1 MPKDLEA
8 IAELAPPYGRWFQ
21 KGCRF
26 SQDKFGQPPK
36 KLEEAARRAKER
48 FKAEEKRY
56 NQSLIEF
63 REIEYTYNYRDPI
76 YKKAAKAHK
85 KAEKRFKTAE
95 RTFTQEKFKKAV
107 YFTGLNVQLHEVI
120 LFATLLAAISFFV
133 GLIVS
138 LMLIFVVG
146 VDIMVAGLYI
156 FPVALISPL
165 VVFAIIASYPEILAN
180 RMRAKSIGRA
190 PESINYMIMSMR
202 QNPSLNKAVSFAAE
216 NSEDPIASSLKKVIW
231 DIYMRKQQ
239 SIEEAFREFAY
250 EWGYWNEDFK
260 RSLYA
265 IKSSTL
271 ERTTDGLNRALDK
284 ANDIILNGTRRQIEK
299 FAASLSGPT
308 TILFALGILLP
319 MVIGAMLPMMSINVP
334 TNPTEMAETQTEEL
348 EGITEEV
355 PESMPVIILVMDVLF
370 PFITLV
376 YSYHILGKRPGTSSP
391 PMVKS
396 RLTKKQHRIILI
408 TAIILCVF
416 LGVLSLPILRDR
428 FGILGTLVGS
438 LPILWAFGFSLG
450 YYCISTSAWQ
460 KKRRDEIKKL
470 EDEFP
475 DALFQLGSRIAE
487 GEPLERALKKTS
499 DSMKG
504 TSIAELFAKIAYALQ
519 VSRGTLND
527 VLFGKNGVL
536 IDVPS
541 RTIHATMKSVVE
553 IVKKDAFT
561 AGQTIV
567 NISNYLRDMK
577 KVEHDIRTQLSQ
589 TVEMMKTTGMLF
601 APLVMGITAALYVL
615 LSEEFA
621 ELPNSTPMIPNDI
634 FFMILGFYLAFVVII
649 TMYFTVGIEHGEDK
663 IQFKYSVGSAL
674 PVAISIYT
682 VAVVLGQIMIG

>member
-1 MPKDLEA
+1 MPEEMEK

-21 KGCRF
+21 KGCSF
-26 SQDKFGQPPK
+26 SQEKFGPTPVK
-36 KLEEAARRAKER
+36 IEDNARKAKER
-48 FKAEEKRY
+48 FKEEEKRY
-56 NQSLIEF
+56 NQSLTEF
-63 REIEYTYNYRDPI
+63 REIEYVHPSYDPV

-85 KAEKRFKTAE
+85 KAEKRFKRAE
-95 RTFTQEKFKKAV
+95 RIFTQEKFKKAV
-107 YFTGLNVQLHEVI
+107 YFTGLNVELHEVT
-120 LFATLLAAISFFV
+120 LFATFMAMISFIIALIAAILLVFV
-133 GLIVS
+133 LNID
-138 LMLIFVVG
+138 LFV
-146 VDIMVAGLYI
+146 AALYI

-165 VVFAIIASYPEILAN
+165 VIFALIASYPEILAN

-190 PESINYMIMSMR
+190 PETVNYMIMSMR

-216 NSEDPIASSLKKVIW
+216 NSEEPISSSLKKVIW

-239 SIEEAFREFAY
+239 SIEEGFREFAY

-260 RSLYA
+260 RSLYV

-271 ERTTDGLNRALDK
+271 ERTSDGLNRSLDK
-284 ANDIILNGTRRQIEK
+284 ANDIILGGTRRQIEK

-334 TNPTEMAETQTEEL
+334 TDSQEMTGGQIGEMEQTGEEA
-348 EGITEEV
+348 
-355 PESMPVIILVMDVLF
+355 PEIMPVIIVVMDVLF
-370 PFITLV
+370 PFITFV
-376 YSYHILGKRPGTSSP
+376 YAYYILGKRPGTSSP

-396 RLTKKQHRIILI
+396 KLTKKQHR
-408 TAIILCVF
+408 AIIAMAIVLCIV
-416 LGVLSLPILRDR
+416 LGVLSLPILRER
-428 FGILGTLVGS
+428 FGMLGTLIGS
-438 LPILWAFGFSLG
+438 LPILWAFGFSFG

-460 KKRRDEIKKL
+460 KKRRDEIKL
-470 EDEFP
+470 MEDEFP

-519 VSRGTLND
+519 VTRGTLNE
-527 VLFGKNGVL
+527 VLFGKDGVL
-536 IDVPS
+536 NDVPS

-589 TVEMMKTTGMLF
+589 TVDMMKTTGMLF

-615 LSEEFA
+615 LSEEFS
-621 ELPNSTPMIPNDI
+621 ELPNATPMIPNEV

-649 TMYFTVGIEHGEDK
+649 TMYFTVGIEHGEDRV
-663 IQFKYSVGSAL
+663 QFKYSIGSAL
-674 PVAISIYT
+674 PVAVIIYSA
-682 VAVVLGQIMIG
+682 AVILGQIMIG